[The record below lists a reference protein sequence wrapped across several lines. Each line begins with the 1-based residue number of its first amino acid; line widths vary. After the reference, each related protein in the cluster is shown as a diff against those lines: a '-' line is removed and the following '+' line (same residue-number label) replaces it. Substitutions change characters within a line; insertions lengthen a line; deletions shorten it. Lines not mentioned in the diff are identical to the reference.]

1 MSVIQQ
7 NKNPMKK
14 LILKSVTL
22 LLLAGII
29 VSCGDDNEQETIKKQ
44 VKEYKEEVSH
54 LNIKIKELEKKLEHL
69 GSDER
74 QFITPV
80 KASELQH
87 RPFKHYFQVS
97 GTVDVD
103 EKAYISPE
111 INGQVIKI
119 HVSEGDKVRE
129 GQLLASLN
137 TSITENT
144 IQEVKTQ
151 LELARTLY
159 DKQTQLWEKKIGSE
173 VQYLQAKN
181 NMESMENRL
190 QTLQAQL
197 EMAYIKSPINGIVD
211 GIFIEVGEMA
221 MPGFQLMQVVNL
233 NKLNIY
239 ADVSEK
245 YLPIIHKGDM
255 VKLSFPTFPE
265 ITMDVKVHRTGNIV
279 KLGNRTFPVEL
290 KIDNIDD
297 MLKPNVLALI
307 TFLDFSKDNALV
319 VPSIIIKQDIN
330 GEYIYVARE
339 DEGIIVARKVY
350 ITTGMS
356 YGDETMVVSGLDPG
370 TRVITE
376 GYSLV
381 TDGTEVN
388 II

>member
-1 MSVIQQ
+1 
-7 NKNPMKK
+7 MKK

-22 LLLAGII
+22 LLLAGIVTSCETSDEKESI
-29 VSCGDDNEQETIKKQ
+29 KQQIKQHKDQVSQ
-44 VKEYKEEVSH
+44 
-54 LNIKIKELEKKLEHL
+54 LNIQIKELEKQLE
-69 GSDER
+69 GFGDNEE

-80 KASELQH
+80 KASEIKY

-97 GTVDVD
+97 GTVDATV
-103 EKAYISPE
+103 KAYISPE
-111 INGQVIKI
+111 VNGQVKEIL
-119 HVSEGDKVRE
+119 VSEGDRVNK
-129 GQLLASLN
+129 GQLLALLN

-151 LELARTLY
+151 LDLARTLY
-159 DKQTQLWEKKIGSE
+159 EKQTQLWEKNIGSE

-181 NMESMENRL
+181 NKESLENKL
-190 QTLQAQL
+190 KTLQAQL
-197 EMAYIKSPINGIVD
+197 DMAYIKSPISGIVD

-221 MPGFQLMQVVNL
+221 MQGFQIMQVINL

-245 YLPIIHKGDM
+245 YLPVIQKGDV

-265 ITMDVKVHRTGNIV
+265 ITMDVKVHRTGNVV

-297 MLKPNVLALI
+297 MLKANVLALI
-307 TFLDFSKDNALV
+307 TFLDFSEDNALV
-319 VPSIIIKQDIN
+319 VPSIIIKQDIS
-330 GEYIYVARE
+330 GEYIYVAKE
-339 DEGIIVARKVY
+339 DAGISVAKKVY

-356 YGDETMVVSGLDPG
+356 YRDETMVTSGLDPG

-381 TDGTEVN
+381 TDGTEVK